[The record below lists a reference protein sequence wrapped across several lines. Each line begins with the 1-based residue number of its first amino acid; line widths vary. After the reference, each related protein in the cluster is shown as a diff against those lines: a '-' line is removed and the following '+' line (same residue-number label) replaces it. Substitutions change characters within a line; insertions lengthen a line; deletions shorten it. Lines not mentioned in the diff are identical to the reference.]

1 MNRSSKLQITSG
13 LATTNWLLSLK
24 KWPALAVTALLFAS
38 LVTGSC
44 DFGQSSNNN
53 QSSYTTLTLGQPNN
67 ATLAPGFTWDRFQ
80 FTTGAAG
87 TYTIAF
93 SNVVPSAMIV
103 NGGLYNDRT
112 AADAIANTT
121 NQDETE
127 KVQKALDPN
136 VLVGGLTTRTTRI
149 ALKAST
155 TYFLLVSGGVSSGS
169 SFSQPGGTY
178 TITVSGP

>member
-1 MNRSSKLQITSG
+1 MNQSSKLHLTSG
-13 LATTNWLLSLK
+13 LTATNWLLSLK
-24 KWPALAVTALLFAS
+24 KWPTLAVTALLFAS
-38 LVTGSC
+38 LVIGSC

-53 QSSYTTLTLGQPNN
+53 QLSYTTLNLGQPNN
-67 ATLAPGFTWDRFQ
+67 TTRAPGFTWNRFQ

-87 TYTIAF
+87 RYTITF
-93 SNVVPSAMIV
+93 SDVVPPAMIV

-121 NQDETE
+121 NQNETE

-136 VLVGGLTTRTTRI
+136 VLVGSLTTRTTRI

>member
-1 MNRSSKLQITSG
+1 MNRSFNLYLFPR
-13 LATTNWLLSLK
+13 LAATNWLLPRK
-24 KWPALAVTALLFAS
+24 KWSALTVVALLFAS
-38 LVTGSC
+38 PVIGSC

-93 SNVVPSAMIV
+93 SNVVPPAMIV
-103 NGGLYNDRT
+103 NGGIYNDRT

-136 VLVGGLTTRTTRI
+136 VLVGSLTNRTTRI

-155 TYFLLVSGGVSSGS
+155 TYFLVVGGGVVTESGA
-169 SFSQPGGTY
+169 SQPGGTY
-178 TITVSGP
+178 TLTVSGP